1 MNERNKLPEVPS
13 TALRDH
19 ATDERVDRIWQR
31 LEGNLG
37 TSRPRQP
44 RALLWAP
51 AALLIVFGAGVFVG
65 ARWVKPANVTTS
77 VAPEPMP
84 AGDEARRPA
93 QGPLNA
99 QPAHPDEP
107 TQSKDKKPSGISHS
121 GLLGAEQAAEPG
133 VEPAPP
139 TAVMPPVAAPPEWE
153 ALADNNEY
161 LAAWQA
167 LDKQGGFDAV
177 LGKASS
183 AVQLMTLYDVARMA
197 KQHASAIAAL
207 RAVVQRFPK
216 DGRAP
221 IAAYTLGM
229 ALEKAG
235 DRAGAAQAFA
245 DYRALS
251 PKGDFAEDAL
261 ARQISAAIAAGNVEL
276 AKQLAEQYA
285 KDFPKSSKLGSIR
298 ARVGKLAGVDAGASS
313 AEPDTHADDTPFDE
327 ADEEPA
333 PSGKSTKPAP
343 GKPAPGKPAP

>member
-37 TSRPRQP
+37 TNRPRQP

-51 AALLIVFGAGVFVG
+51 AAMLIVFGAGVFVG
-65 ARWVKPANVTTS
+65 ARWVKPANVATTVS
-77 VAPEPMP
+77 AEPMP
-84 AGDEARRPA
+84 AGDEPPRPA
-93 QGPLNA
+93 PGLPNA
-99 QPAHPDEP
+99 QPVQPDEP
-107 TQSKDKKPSGISHS
+107 TQSKDKKPLGVPHS
-121 GLLGAEQAAEPG
+121 GLSGAEQPGEPG

-139 TAVMPPVAAPPEWE
+139 TAVMPPVVATQPEWE

-161 LAAWQA
+161 MAAWQA

-177 LGKASS
+177 LAKAGS
-183 AVQLMTLYDVARMA
+183 ATQLMTLYDVARMA

-207 RAVVQRFPK
+207 RAVVQNFPK
-216 DGRAP
+216 DPRAP

-261 ARQISAAIAAGNVEL
+261 ARQISAAIAANNVDL

-298 ARVGKLAGVDAGASS
+298 ARVAKLTGEDAGA
-313 AEPDTHADDTPFDE
+313 AAGAPDTHVDEAPFDE
-327 ADEEPA
+327 IDEEPL
-333 PSGKSTKPAP
+333 PKP
-343 GKPAPGKPAP
+343 GKKP

>member
-1 MNERNKLPEVPS
+1 MSERNKLPEVPS

-37 TSRPRQP
+37 TNRPRQP

-51 AALLIVFGAGVFVG
+51 AAMLIVFGAGVFVG
-65 ARWVKPANVTTS
+65 ARWVKPANVATQ
-77 VAPEPMP
+77 VAAEPMP
-84 AGDEARRPA
+84 AGDEPPRPA

-99 QPAHPDEP
+99 PAARPDEP
-107 TQSKDKKPSGISHS
+107 TQNKDKKPSGVPHS
-121 GLLGAEQAAEPG
+121 GLLGVEQPAEPG

-139 TAVMPPVAAPPEWE
+139 TAVMPPVATQAEWE

-161 LAAWQA
+161 MSAWQS

-177 LGKASS
+177 LGKAAS
-183 AVQLMTLYDVARMA
+183 ATQLMTLYDVARMA
-197 KQHASAIAAL
+197 KQHASALAAL

-216 DGRAP
+216 DQRAP
-221 IAAYTLGM
+221 LAAYTLGM

-261 ARQISAAIAAGNVEL
+261 ARQISAAIAAGNVNL

-285 KDFPKSSKLGSIR
+285 KDFPKSGKLGSIR
-298 ARVGKLAGVDAGASS
+298 ARVAKLTGEDAGVASGES
-313 AEPDTHADDTPFDE
+313 DTHADEAPFDE
-327 ADEEPA
+327 VDEELA
-333 PSGKSTKPAP
+333 PPGKASKP
-343 GKPAPGKPAP
+343 GKPAP